1 MMKQLLTPLLLVTG
15 CAACVLTASRVHAQL
30 VEDPTPSA
38 PEAEAEEDP
47 GPGPEQPVGGAPK
60 TGASEPSAEPGGEEA
75 QPETQAAPGPAP
87 DATPP
92 APAPDSAPPSVVRDS
107 EVSGL
112 PEDAKSWEPPAAD
125 MTSTQW
131 DWVLLTTGEWIKGTI
146 ETFRDGEMTFDSDQF
161 GLQVLDM
168 DDVAGFYALQPH
180 LFMLDDRQEL
190 AGTGTL
196 RGDELVINGTTLTRA
211 RLMSLVEGSQREI
224 DFWSFKLNLS
234 LSVRNGNT
242 DQTTFSD
249 RFFTRREA
257 PSNRFTIDTNGTFGR
272 VDGEVTVET
281 QTGLAQ
287 LDIFVSKKLYVTP
300 ALLTGTHDRFQN
312 IAIRLSPAAGAGV
325 HVFDLDNLE
334 WDVEAGAGYQ
344 YLRYLSVPMGDQEV
358 FNDAMTRFSTRLSAE
373 VGDPL
378 DIDFTWA
385 TTLVVTDLGRTYHHG
400 TIMFA
405 LEVTDT
411 VDATISAIYDRLE
424 KPAERDDG
432 TVPKKND
439 LQINFGIQLDV

>member
-1 MMKQLLTPLLLVTG
+1 MKQLLTPLLLVAG
-15 CAACVLTASRVHAQL
+15 CAACALTASRVHAQL
-30 VEDPTPSA
+30 GEDPAPSA
-38 PEAEAEEDP
+38 TPEAEGDP
-47 GPGPEQPVGGAPK
+47 GPGSEQPVGGAPSP
-60 TGASEPSAEPGGEEA
+60 GSSGPPPEPTGEEL
-75 QPETQAAPGPAP
+75 QPETQAASKAAP

-92 APAPDSAPPSVVRDS
+92 AEALATGTAPGPVSGDSV
-107 EVSGL
+107 VSGL

-125 MTSTQW
+125 MASTKW
-131 DWVLLTTGEWIKGTI
+131 DWVLLTTGEWLKGTI
-146 ETFRDGEMTFDSDQF
+146 ETFRDGDMTFDSDQF

-257 PSNRFTIDTNGTFGR
+257 PSNRFTIDSNGTFGR

-287 LDIFVSKKLYVTP
+287 LDIFVSKKLYLTP

-344 YLRYLSVPMGDQEV
+344 YLRYLSVPMGDQQV

-400 TIMFA
+400 TITFA

-411 VDATISAIYDRLE
+411 LDATISAVYDRLE
-424 KPAERDDG
+424 QPAERDDG
-432 TVPKKND
+432 TVPKKDD